1 MPTAIHVAR
10 AWLAAGA
17 AATALPAQQSLPQWR
32 ASDAPSARVV
42 YDEGFAQI
50 VSAGFLR
57 DGSIFVGDV
66 QHAKVFLFDSAGRF
80 VRSVGRSGAGPGE
93 YQNMSWVRP
102 YGGDSIATYDAAQRR
117 VSILD
122 RTGRFVRSV
131 TILSPAEGLSP
142 TAAAIMDNGHI
153 VVRVQRPVTSEVPP
167 GVHPVPLE
175 LWAYSSTGTPLN
187 RIVGNLV
194 GEEWVMLATPRVLMP
209 RPFATLSLV
218 AIGPER
224 IYIADSASFPVR
236 VHPVPTGPATRI
248 DGARMP
254 PPVSGPHIAAYRER
268 RLVAARSSRRADA
281 TLTETKLLDAI
292 PFPSHVPALN
302 KLLVDASGRVF
313 AQQYPEQGWQ
323 RQQYF
328 VYSPAGTLVA
338 QLTGPE
344 RASIVDVRADRVLV
358 IRRDADDVAHVEV
371 HAIHR

>member
-1 MPTAIHVAR
+1 MTFILRAAR
-10 AWLAAGA
+10 TWLAAGA
-17 AATALPAQQSLPQWR
+17 AATALPAQQSVPQWR
-32 ASDAPSARVV
+32 VSDAPAVRVA

-66 QHAKVFLFDSAGRF
+66 QAAKVLLFDSAGRF
-80 VRSVGRSGAGPGE
+80 VRSVGRAGAGPGE
-93 YQNMSWVRP
+93 FQNMLWVRP
-102 YGGDSIATYDAAQRR
+102 YGADSIATYDAAQRR

-131 TILSPAEGLSP
+131 TILSPAEGVSP
-142 TAAAIMDNGHI
+142 TAAAIMDDGHI
-153 VVRVQRPVTSEVPP
+153 IVRAQRPVGSEVPP

-175 LWAYSSTGTPLN
+175 LWAYSPTGTPLN

-194 GEEWVMLATPRVLMP
+194 GEEWVKLATPRLLMS

-218 AIGPER
+218 AIGPDR
-224 IYIADSASFPVR
+224 VHIADSAAFPVR
-236 VHPVPTGPATRI
+236 AYPVPTGPAIRV
-248 DGARMP
+248 DGARTP
-254 PPVSGPHIAAYRER
+254 PAASGPHVAAYRER
-268 RLVAARSSRRADA
+268 RLSTARSSAKADA
-281 TLTETKLLDAI
+281 VLTETKMLDAI
-292 PFPSHVPALN
+292 PFPVHVPVLG
-302 KLLVDASGRVF
+302 KLLVDAGGRVF
-313 AQQYPEQGWQ
+313 AQRYPEPGWQ

-358 IRRDADDVAHVEV
+358 IRRDADDVPHVEV
-371 HAIHR
+371 HTIHR